1 MNEAVMYAFFER
13 VLLKPNGESY
23 KQPKYTATKVWGKY
37 PPMEHLIGRDGKI
50 SVQMLDSRTS
60 GSKDSTSTPPMRL
73 QAAKNI
79 NLTGLHNYYS
89 SKYVSEY
96 AYGNPYKPKD
106 ANKFNPFKDNLKDGF
121 LFRFY
126 FEEGDNVPVSFEM
139 IVIPNVETLAI
150 NCCESLIMGG
160 YNRFLEGA
168 RKQATDNPQSL
179 I

>member
-1 MNEAVMYAFFER
+1 MNEAVMYAFFKR

-139 IVIPNVETLAI
+139 IVIPNVETLAR

>member
-13 VLLKPNGESY
+13 VFLKPNGDPY

-37 PPMEHLIGRDGKI
+37 PPMVHLIGKDGKI
-50 SVQMLDSRTS
+50 SVQMLDSKTS
-60 GSKDSTSTPPMRL
+60 GSKDSTSTPPMKL
-73 QAAKNI
+73 QAKNSI
-79 NLTGLHNYYS
+79 NLTGLHNYYTGNEV
-89 SKYVSEY
+89 YEY

-106 ANKFNPFKDNLKDGF
+106 EDKFNPFKDNLQDGF

-126 FEEGDNVPVSFEM
+126 FEEGESVPKSFEM
-139 IVIPNVETLAI
+139 IVIPRVETLAR
-150 NCCESLIMGG
+150 NRCEMLIMGG

-168 RKQATDNPQSL
+168 RKQATDNPLSL